1 LTCIKYLGKFIWYFA
16 ASVTLWAQYVGIIF
30 TLLYHTTC
38 CIVFEKLICLVVRR
52 DDQPLQK
59 IFQLHIL
66 ALEVL
71 REAVYPS
78 FFANFDNFGW
88 LSLFIYHHFD
98 EFKTL
103 HQHHCIL
110 NFWNICSLY
119 PYKLWSMDTIRIRHG
134 DMSVIEKYWIQ
145 YVLSYIYKN

>member
-1 LTCIKYLGKFIWYFA
+1 MHHILSFCLFYKYYYSHMLSVLLVLTCIKYLGKFIWYFA
-16 ASVTLWAQYVGIIF
+16 TSVTLWAQYVGIIF
-30 TLLYHTTC
+30 TLSYHTTC
-38 CIVFEKLICLVVRR
+38 CIVFEKLICLVFLR

-110 NFWNICSLY
+110 KFWNI
-119 PYKLWSMDTIRIRHG
+119 
-134 DMSVIEKYWIQ
+134 
-145 YVLSYIYKN
+145 